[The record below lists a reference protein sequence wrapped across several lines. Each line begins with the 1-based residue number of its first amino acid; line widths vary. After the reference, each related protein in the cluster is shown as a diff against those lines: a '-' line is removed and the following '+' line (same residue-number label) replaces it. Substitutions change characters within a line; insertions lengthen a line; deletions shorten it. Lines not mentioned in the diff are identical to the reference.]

1 MNRLKRM
8 VVMTAF
14 GGSLLASLLAG
25 CGGQSAAGG
34 AAGSGKE
41 TAMNLPNPFVSVE
54 TLEEAEEKTGFDMEA
69 PEEIAGY
76 TQTGIQ
82 VMNDEL
88 IQIFYGDPEQEDA
101 GRMALVRK
109 GEGTDDVSG
118 DYNIYEDIAYIS
130 SDDIGYELRG
140 NNGKFYVASWII
152 EGYSYSLSV
161 RDGLGEDELLEAALM
176 VR

>member
-1 MNRLKRM
+1 
-8 VVMTAF
+8 
-14 GGSLLASLLAG
+14 
-25 CGGQSAAGG
+25 
-34 AAGSGKE
+34 
-41 TAMNLPNPFVSVE
+41 MNLPNPFVSVE
-54 TLEEAEEKTGFDMEA
+54 TLEEAEEKTGFDMEV

-88 IQIFYGDPEQEDA
+88 IQIFYGDPKQEDA
-101 GRMALVRK
+101 SRMALVRK
-109 GEGTDDVSG
+109 GAGTDDVSG
-118 DYNIYEDIAYIS
+118 DYNTYEDIAYIS
-130 SDDIGYELRG
+130 SDDIGYEMRG

-161 RDGLGEDELLEAALM
+161 RDGLGEDELLEAALT